1 MAKLLDIPEGIDVV
15 ELRKK
20 INGMISDA
28 RNIAKPDQC
37 ILCGRKQTSFCNSH
51 SVPQLALKNIADNGK
66 LYLASALMGIEVIEM
81 EKGVKNSGTFHFIC
95 NDCDCKFFQ
104 DYENE
109 NNLCSKPTDK
119 MLAEIAVKDILLQLS
134 KRNQEKEI
142 HKMLH
147 KQFNAYANPNDLFEI
162 DKLDMR
168 DYLAELRL
176 HKDNVV
182 NEETGCYQILFWKLL
197 PYKVPIAAQ
206 SAIALSA
213 DMEGNIINNV
223 FDMSEDTRMQF
234 MHLAIL
240 PLEDKSVIIAFYHK
254 RDTLYKKLWHQFNSS
269 SEEKCLRF
277 LNYIVFANTENYF
290 ISKNIKEEI
299 ENNEKL
305 ALLSQENNGFP
316 GMGFLSQD
324 NLFGIGYNPI
334 SESEMPNFLSAEWAI

>member
-66 LYLASALMGIEVIEM
+66 LYLASALMGIEVIDM

-95 NDCDCKFFQ
+95 NDCDSKFFQ

-168 DYLAELRL
+168 DYMAELR
-176 HKDNVV
+176 
-182 NEETGCYQILFWKLL
+182 
-197 PYKVPIAAQ
+197 
-206 SAIALSA
+206 
-213 DMEGNIINNV
+213 
-223 FDMSEDTRMQF
+223 
-234 MHLAIL
+234 
-240 PLEDKSVIIAFYHK
+240 
-254 RDTLYKKLWHQFNSS
+254 
-269 SEEKCLRF
+269 
-277 LNYIVFANTENYF
+277 
-290 ISKNIKEEI
+290 
-299 ENNEKL
+299 
-305 ALLSQENNGFP
+305 
-316 GMGFLSQD
+316 
-324 NLFGIGYNPI
+324 
-334 SESEMPNFLSAEWAI
+334 